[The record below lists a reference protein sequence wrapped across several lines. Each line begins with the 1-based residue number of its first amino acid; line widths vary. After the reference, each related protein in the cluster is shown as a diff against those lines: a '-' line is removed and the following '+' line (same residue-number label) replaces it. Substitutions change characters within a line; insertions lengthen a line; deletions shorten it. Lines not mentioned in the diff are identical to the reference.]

1 MTAPQLRVEIGFGAT
16 ASMAG
21 FFVLGGSTLYNPV
34 GPIGTDAIAGTVWTD
49 VTSSISGQVMV
60 TRGRSRE
67 TDQFQAGTAS
77 FTLRN
82 EDRQFDPSNTAGPW
96 YPGPQPRLQVMI
108 HLNGFAVFFGYIDD
122 IAVDYGMPSTSAVT
136 ITCVDTFT
144 VLANMTLR
152 SWTPTAGWTTGQGV
166 TAALDRCGYGYTRN
180 ISAGS
185 STIGANLQDGV
196 SLLDFLQTMA
206 RTENGYLYCDLSDT
220 LQFLGRYDR
229 DNSIRGVFTDVP
241 TSDTDIGYTTI
252 QQKSAASLLYNEVV
266 GTRNGGNVAQVAT
279 DAASKTQFLPRSLSL
294 GTLENK
300 QDSDVLSL
308 CQYLVGRYSQ
318 PEVRFD
324 TITVELAGLSDSQS
338 NSVLVCDLTRTV
350 SVTRTPPGGGSA
362 ITKLCMIEGINWS
375 IDVGGSALVT
385 FNLGLLDTRNF
396 VILDD
401 ASLGVLDTSKLNY

>member
-1 MTAPQLRVEIGFGAT
+1 
-16 ASMAG
+16 
-21 FFVLGGSTLYNPV
+21 
-34 GPIGTDAIAGTVWTD
+34 
-49 VTSSISGQVMV
+49 
-60 TRGRSRE
+60 
-67 TDQFQAGTAS
+67 
-77 FTLRN
+77 
-82 EDRQFDPSNTAGPW
+82 
-96 YPGPQPRLQVMI
+96 
-108 HLNGFAVFFGYIDD
+108 
-122 IAVDYGMPSTSAVT
+122 
-136 ITCVDTFT
+136 
-144 VLANMTLR
+144 
-152 SWTPTAGWTTGQGV
+152 
-166 TAALDRCGYGYTRN
+166 
-180 ISAGS
+180 
-185 STIGANLQDGV
+185 
-196 SLLDFLQTMA
+196 
-206 RTENGYLYCDLSDT
+206 
-220 LQFLGRYDR
+220 LGRYDR
-229 DNSIRGVFTDVP
+229 DNSIQGVFTDVP

-266 GTRNGGNVAQVAT
+266 GTRNGGGVAQVAT

-324 TITVELAGLSDSQS
+324 TITVELAGLSSSQS

-396 VILDD
+396 VILND